1 MNKKIKIWKKA
12 LITTLI
18 IYFGISSL
26 CNTSFVKAVETNP
39 AQVERPA
46 NNPWKEQTT
55 PRNREKLVS
64 VVNSD
69 FNIHKDFARGAW
81 WASSEYSDENRKNKT
96 FGWKTRPINKNIVA
110 TDSEKY
116 RIELQKP
123 NPTDSSLHT
132 FALSNYEGKSDSNSG
147 VYAELNAALEG
158 TLYQEIET
166 NPGETLYYSFYHSV
180 RKSQPIS
187 FKSDETNVFSET
199 GTEIPDS
206 SVAINKMNFLL
217 SGKTEKDQFLDTGLP
232 DMEHF
237 SKFDVNGREVARPCW
252 TIVNGSKDSVAK
264 DAEWAQK
271 GINYGWQSFLFFNEK
286 TQQNEKRYGYLYDM
300 WDTAHNIGVSYYK
313 TPAKNKDGTP
323 WNPTTKD
330 EPVFGTNTQD
340 TQEQLNA
347 IKKASYTANDA
358 FESGKYKA
366 NVIGYW
372 DTGKDENGY
381 RNGWKRFLGK
391 YVVPTGYNMVGTADT
406 VAPQTL
412 TEYAY
417 ESTTSTGSK
426 SEGNYLDGVTFK
438 SSSDIGVEKKLN
450 DKSQAL
456 LPGSNME
463 VELDITNYGAMDAT
477 AITIKDQLA
486 PFTDYLDYLGDIKV
500 FNKTTNTEVTPTSAT
515 YDTAKGTLSVT
526 LDKIRGFQTR
536 IENGEA
542 VSIGDT
548 IAITFNTKVKTIIN
562 GTSSVSTAGKYIKN
576 QAEVTYSDYD
586 KLTNA
591 PIFEK
596 NKVAVSPVVKAF
608 IIDVFLDKTAKEVTG
623 SKPQYIEKDAERNP
637 LQFFE
642 INLNVKGNIGLFT
655 NNIHLDQPA
664 DWQTWNTSKNPATPT
679 MQISQDITKEDGSA
693 VDKAKIIGG
702 DVLKM
707 NITLNNNGTAAS
719 GVNIHELLSPYYEYI
734 DIVMDSFKVD
744 LNTVVGT
751 VTTDATTKK
760 TTLDVPVGDIAGGGS
775 KTITWSFKIRNTGK
789 TTANS
794 ANGVNI
800 DHKAQVTYNTD
811 QMNCSDVISLTIAA
825 VKLKVIGDIVDVLPA
840 EFELTQESKDA
851 INTSSGKL
859 TYIVENGI
867 TTITKKDVGI
877 DLTNKED
884 NLTFSVKHKS
894 YNYGTKFTNNVGTFS
909 FYVDEQDP
917 KIKSIANFPMPS
929 VALNP
934 KTTDDSFTTNVKT
947 NQTFDIKTND
957 NYTKGNKYI
966 EDGWSVNEG
975 SVVLCDSNGKPKD
988 YSIATTS
995 DKFVASLATDGNL
1008 NFSTQEEGTYLL
1020 YYTVAYT
1027 ATKGTETKE
1036 LKSRVT
1042 TVVVTTTNASTKPQ
1056 LILNKIINGNDG
1068 KSESRFVFKINQTKD
1083 STGTDV
1089 KAGTLSSEIILSSMA
1104 GKMSQS
1110 FNLPEGTYTIKEIS
1124 TMNYTL
1130 DGMAGTSVR
1139 GTSNVGT
1146 YNTSTKT
1153 YEVKLINGDI
1163 TQVDVTNTKSASE
1176 GLSGSVDN
1184 NLTTANP

>member
-12 LITTLI
+12 LIITLI

-39 AQVERPA
+39 AQVERPT

-69 FNIHKDFARGAW
+69 FNIHNPLQQTDWGTSFYGDA
-81 WASSEYSDENRKNKT
+81 NRKDNT
-96 FGWKTRPINKNIVA
+96 FGWKTRPIDPRSTADN
-110 TDSEKY
+110 EKKY
-116 RIELQKP
+116 SIEMQRP
-123 NPTDSSLHT
+123 NPPAASYST
-132 FALSNYEGKSDSNSG
+132 FAMSSYEGKGYNDGG
-147 VYAELNAALEG
+147 VYAELNAAIEG
-158 TLYQEIET
+158 TLYQEIDT

-180 RKSQPIS
+180 RKNEEIG
-187 FKSDETNVFSET
+187 FKYDEANVFSET
-199 GTEIPDS
+199 GTNTTGRVS
-206 SVAINKMNFLL
+206 INKMNFLL

-232 DMEHF
+232 DMNHF
-237 SKFDVNGREVARPCW
+237 SKFDANGREVERPCW
-252 TIVNGSKDSVAK
+252 TIVDFTKDTVAK

-323 WNPTTKD
+323 WNPTTKA
-330 EPVFGTNTQD
+330 EPVSGTNTQD

-347 IKKASYTANDA
+347 IKKASYTDNDA

-372 DTGKDENGY
+372 DTGKDENGN

-406 VAPQTL
+406 VPPQIL

-417 ESTTSTGSK
+417 ESTSTKYQSQ
-426 SEGNYLDGVTFK
+426 GNYLDGVTFK

-500 FNKTTNTEVTPTSAT
+500 FNKTTNTEITPTSAT
-515 YDTAKGTLSVT
+515 YDTSTGTLSVIM
-526 LDKIRGFQTR
+526 DKIKIRGFQTR

-548 IAITFNTKVKTIIN
+548 IAITFNTKVKTIIK

-623 SKPQYIEKDAERNP
+623 SKQQYIEKDAERNP

-744 LNTVVGT
+744 LNTVTGT
-751 VTTDATTKK
+751 VRTDATSKK

-811 QMNCSDVISLTIAA
+811 QMNCSDVISLTIAT

-851 INTSSGKL
+851 INASSGKL
-859 TYIVENGI
+859 TYIVVNGI

-877 DLTNKED
+877 DLANKED

-894 YNYGTKFTNNVGTFS
+894 NNYGTKFTNNVGTFS

-917 KIKSIANFPMPS
+917 KIRSIANFPMPS
-929 VALNP
+929 VGLNP

-947 NQTFDIKTND
+947 NQSFDIKTND
-957 NYTKGNKYI
+957 NYTKGTKYI
-966 EDGWSVNEG
+966 EDGWSINEG

-988 YSIATTS
+988 YSTATTS

-1020 YYTVAYT
+1020 YYTVVYT
-1027 ATKGTETKE
+1027 ATKGIETKE

-1042 TVVVTTTNASTKPQ
+1042 TVLVTTTNASTKPQ

-1083 STGTDV
+1083 NSGKDV
-1089 KAGTLSSEIILSSMA
+1089 LPGTLSSEVILSSMV
-1104 GKMSQS
+1104 GKTNQS

-1130 DGMAGTSVR
+1130 DGMVGTSIR
-1139 GTSNVGT
+1139 GANNAGT
-1146 YNTSTKT
+1146 YNASTKI
-1153 YEVKLINGDI
+1153 YEVKLVNGDI
-1163 TQVDVTNTKSASE
+1163 TKVDVTNTKSASE